1 MAEVEKIT
9 ETQGIK
15 FENEEIE
22 RIQNFRN
29 EFSEVTTKM
38 GEVEIE
44 LIMIETQRT
53 AVEKFKT
60 ELKEKYLELRN
71 EEVKLA
77 QELRDKYGDGEFDM
91 NTGMFT
97 PNQ

>member
-29 EFSEVTTKM
+29 EFSEVTAKM

>member
-22 RIQNFRN
+22 KIQNFRN
-29 EFSEVTTKM
+29 QFSEITAKL

-44 LIMIETQRT
+44 VIMIETQRT

-71 EEVKLA
+71 EEVKLSK
-77 QELRDKYGDGEFDM
+77 ELRDKYGDGEFDM
-91 NTGMFT
+91 NTGVFT

>member
-22 RIQNFRN
+22 KIQNFRN
-29 EFSEVTTKM
+29 QFSEITAKM
-38 GEVEIE
+38 GEVETE
-44 LIMIETQRT
+44 VIMIETQRT

-71 EEVKLA
+71 EEVKLSK
-77 QELRDKYGDGEFDM
+77 ELRDKYGDGEFDM
-91 NTGMFT
+91 NTGVFT

>member
-29 EFSEVTTKM
+29 QFSEVTAKM

-71 EEVKLA
+71 EEVKLSK
-77 QELRDKYGDGEFDM
+77 ELRDKYGDGEFDM
-91 NTGMFT
+91 NTGVFT

>member
-29 EFSEVTTKM
+29 QFSEVTAKM

-44 LIMIETQRT
+44 LIMIETQRA

-71 EEVKLA
+71 EEVNLSK
-77 QELRDKYGDGEFDM
+77 ELRDKYGDGEFDM

>member
-1 MAEVEKIT
+1 
-9 ETQGIK
+9 
-15 FENEEIE
+15 
-22 RIQNFRN
+22 
-29 EFSEVTTKM
+29 M

>member
-29 EFSEVTTKM
+29 QFSEVTAKM

-53 AVEKFKT
+53 TVEKFKT
-60 ELKEKYLELRN
+60 ELKEKYLELRT

>member
-29 EFSEVTTKM
+29 QFSEVTAKM

>member
-29 EFSEVTTKM
+29 QFSEVTAKM

-77 QELRDKYGDGEFDM
+77 QELRDKYGDGEFDI